1 MKFYFFQQ
9 KDPRVQG
16 AKTGWSQSGH
26 HSAGFIMKI
35 QQNTKSSYN
44 STASMANKVL
54 KAAWFA
60 TLLPGLMERNSIG
73 YATTKITM
81 MASLGSVINDNLV
94 EFTVHMNKMGNFD
107 KFVNAV

>member
-1 MKFYFFQQ
+1 
-9 KDPRVQG
+9 
-16 AKTGWSQSGH
+16 
-26 HSAGFIMKI
+26 MKI
-35 QQNTKSSYN
+35 QQNTKSTYN

-54 KAAWFA
+54 KAARFA

-81 MASLGSVINDNLV
+81 IASLGSVINDNLV